1 MNLVYTTTTDD
12 FQPISYGDSY
22 LFDNYSR
29 LISFL
34 KTRLNSSELN
44 RVSKP
49 LLIASRN
56 IEWYSI
62 FNAPMKP
69 LNNFG
74 EEQQISIEREYLEL
88 IKKIERIIGDFKKSQ
103 DKDKEEWAQILS
115 LVFKPSDNK
124 LLSNGVDWVFIW
136 GWQFRNK
143 LIIQNPDFNIPV
155 APSQIETIKDE
166 QKDNSELTNEFESEI
181 DSPELEE
188 IREIPKIEEP
198 ISVLDPIIPI
208 VPVVPIVK
216 TRISFWERIKRFFRW
231 ITYRFWGLMMLI
243 VFVLLILCLCKHCC
257 RKEDD
262 CSKYQDIDKELK
274 MLEKRVKERCP
285 KTTVESSIAR

>member
-1 MNLVYTTTTDD
+1 MNLVYTTSTDD

-34 KTRLNSSELN
+34 KTRLNSSELD

-69 LNNFG
+69 LDNFG
-74 EEQQISIEREYLEL
+74 EEHQISIEIEYLEL

-143 LIIQNPDFNIPV
+143 LIIQNPDFNIPEV
-155 APSQIETIKDE
+155 PSQIEQIRDE
-166 QKDNSELTNEFESEI
+166 KKDNSDLTDDLVSEI
-181 DSPELEE
+181 DSPQQEE
-188 IREIPKIEEP
+188 IREMPKVNEP
-198 ISVLDPIIPI
+198 ISVLDPIIPSASA
-208 VPVVPIVK
+208 VPIVRK
-216 TRISFWERIKRFFRW
+216 RISFWERIKRFFRW
-231 ITYRFWGLMMLI
+231 IAYRFWGLMMLI
-243 VFVLLILCLCKHCC
+243 VFVLLILCLCRNCC
-257 RKEDD
+257 SKKED
-262 CSKYQDIDKELK
+262 CSQNQKLDKELK
-274 MLEKRVKERCP
+274 MLENRIKERCSG
-285 KTTVESSIAR
+285 ESLESN